1 MRGPCFVDIA
11 LPNARAAPCAGRWA
25 TTRNTADTRSPLDG
39 QEGARFTYV
48 WRKLE
53 EKGTAELVVREGL
66 VSVEPHELVVNALEF
81 EGANLGRRPWRC
93 G

>member
-1 MRGPCFVDIA
+1 M
-11 LPNARAAPCAGRWA
+11 
-25 TTRNTADTRSPLDG
+25 
-39 QEGARFTYV
+39 

-81 EGANLGRRPWRC
+81 EGANLGDRKSVV
-93 G
+93 